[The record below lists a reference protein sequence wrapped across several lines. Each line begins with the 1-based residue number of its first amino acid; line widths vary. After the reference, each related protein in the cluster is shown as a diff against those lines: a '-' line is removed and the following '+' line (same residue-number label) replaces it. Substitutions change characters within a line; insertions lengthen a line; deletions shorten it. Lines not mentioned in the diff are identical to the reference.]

1 MSWIKREKRTPK
13 PNWNAIRQVN
23 KGFFKYNVKLNLDKL
38 RNTLRITLISIW
50 EYVIPI
56 WKISGL
62 FKNIKSKKDLKN
74 FIQERSAHVTQTT
87 LYGYLKTRIGV
98 KYIAMMEDDRFLESI
113 NIAKWNIY
121 VVALADCSFY
131 VYSYLISEKN
141 LKENDCTE
149 IFLNILENEKNN
161 GLSEKIYNKG
171 KADFLKRIENID
183 FNKYHLEDPFKESGE
198 ALYYWSPIADELKSL
213 DKKIVLNSIS
223 LKWGLMKEE
232 FKKITKDL
240 KFN

>member
-1 MSWIKREKRTPK
+1 M
-13 PNWNAIRQVN
+13 
-23 KGFFKYNVKLNLDKL
+23 KLSLDKL
-38 RNTLRITLISIW
+38 RITLRNTLISVW

-62 FKNIKSKKDLKN
+62 FKSIKSKKDLEN

-98 KYIAMMEDDRFLESI
+98 KYIAMMEDEVFLKSI

-121 VVALADCSFY
+121 MVALADCAFY
-131 VYSYLISEKN
+131 VFSYLINEKG
-141 LKENDCTE
+141 LKENDCKE
-149 IFLNILENEKNN
+149 IFLNVLEKEKKNGLDEKTYNN
-161 GLSEKIYNKG
+161 GKKI
-171 KADFLKRIENID
+171 FLKRLDTLNFKNYYLD
-183 FNKYHLEDPFKESGE
+183 DPFKESGE
-198 ALYYWSPIADELKSL
+198 ALYYWSPIADELKVL

-223 LKWGLMKEE
+223 LKWGLMKDE

-240 KFN
+240 KFD